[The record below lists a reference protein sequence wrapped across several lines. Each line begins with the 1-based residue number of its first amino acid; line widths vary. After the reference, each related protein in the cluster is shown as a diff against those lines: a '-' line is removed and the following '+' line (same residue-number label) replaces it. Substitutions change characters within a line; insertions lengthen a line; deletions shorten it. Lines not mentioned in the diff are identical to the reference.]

1 MASKRKIF
9 GILETILNL
18 LLRIE
23 HYPKVRLFFTFEQGS
38 TKITGENM
46 TFTMLPTQSVSVIGN
61 PVDAN
66 NNPSLATL
74 SVISYSSSDSTVFT
88 VSADPNTTNG
98 AIITGVGPGTATL
111 TETATATEPGGII
124 TEQIQGTATIVLTS
138 TTPPVGV
145 AASLA
150 FTFGTAK

>member
-1 MASKRKIF
+1 
-9 GILETILNL
+9 
-18 LLRIE
+18 
-23 HYPKVRLFFTFEQGS
+23 
-38 TKITGENM
+38 M

-74 SVISYSSSDSTVFT
+74 SGISYSSSDSTVFT

-145 AASLA
+145 AASLT